1 MTASSENC
9 ISSFPFSMS
18 LYANGTFQ
26 KPSLVFGF
34 WITHHSVTSAKYSS
48 KSSFCEPSVCAE
60 LALLVIHSMGCVDV
74 GYPFQLYL
82 SLLITT
88 SCASSQNS
96 LTRLAPLEA
105 VLFDIDGTLSDSDPL
120 HYHAFREMLLEIGF
134 NGGAPI
140 TEEFFIETV
149 AGKHNDDIALALFP
163 DDLPRG
169 LKFVDDKEAMFR
181 KLAAEQLKPLN
192 GLDKV
197 RKWIENHGLKRAAV
211 TNAPRENA
219 ELMISVLGLSDFF
232 DAVIIGGECE
242 HAKPHPDPY
251 LKGLEALKASKD
263 HTFVFEDSFSGIK
276 AGVAAGMPV
285 IGLATRNPENLLME
299 AKPAFLIKDYDDA
312 KLWAALEELD
322 KASSALSV

>member
-9 ISSFPFSMS
+9 VQRFTI
-18 LYANGTFQ
+18 LEIKEETGNAC
-26 KPSLVFGF
+26 
-34 WITHHSVTSAKYSS
+34 HSCS
-48 KSSFCEPSVCAE
+48 KS
-60 LALLVIHSMGCVDV
+60 
-74 GYPFQLYL
+74 
-82 SLLITT
+82 
-88 SCASSQNS
+88 S

-105 VLFDIDGTLSDSDPL
+105 VLFDIDGTLCDSDPL
-120 HYHAFREMLLEIGF
+120 HYYAFREMLQEIGF

-163 DDLPRG
+163 GDLERG

-181 KLAAEQLKPLN
+181 RLAVDQLKPLN

-211 TNAPRENA
+211 TNAPRANA
-219 ELMISVLGLSDFF
+219 ELMISILGLSDFF

-263 HTFVFEDSFSGIK
+263 HTFVFEDSVSGIK

-285 IGLATRNPENLLME
+285 IGLATRNPEDLLME
-299 AKPAFLIKDYDDA
+299 AKPAFLIKDYDDP

-322 KASSALSV
+322 KASAR